1 MKFRLA
7 CFAALSLA
15 LSSCSTT
22 TETRPDPAIVTTPVP
37 PRAPAKC
44 PDCGRI
50 ERIEVVQGVRATTR
64 GGVVLG
70 GVVGGVVSAPDKPAA
85 PKPAAPKVAAPKP
98 GGAGT
103 TTYRLTVRM
112 DDGRRVKIHQNVISP
127 KLRVG
132 SVVRVANGRVMLLR

>member
-7 CFAALSLA
+7 CIAALSLA

-22 TETRPDPAIVTTPVP
+22 TETRPSPSIVTTPVP
-37 PRAPAKC
+37 PRAMAKC

-50 ERIEVVQGVRATTR
+50 EKIEVVQGVRATTR

-70 GVVGGVVSAPDKPAA
+70 GVVGGVVSAPDKAAA
-85 PKPAAPKVAAPKP
+85 PKPAGVSV
-98 GGAGT
+98 

-112 DDGRRVKIHQNVISP
+112 DDGRRVKIHQNVISAN
-127 KLRVG
+127 LRVG